1 MGHRPAPR
9 VLIVEDSTLIA
20 MDLEDILKN
29 CGCQIVGPLSSLE
42 QALQALGREAFD
54 VAVVDY
60 RLGNCTAVRLLNA
73 LNDRSIPFAICTGTK
88 GSEIRTL
95 YPHTAIL
102 PKPCT
107 PEDVFLVV
115 NSLIASLLAG
125 FESKRNLA
133 CRPPF

>member
-60 RLGNCTAVRLLNA
+60 RLGNCTAGRLLNA
-73 LNDRSIPFAICTGTK
+73 LNDRSIPFAHVALVQKEAKSVRSILAH
-88 GSEIRTL
+88 GSPRETIQSR
-95 YPHTAIL
+95 
-102 PKPCT
+102 
-107 PEDVFLVV
+107 
-115 NSLIASLLAG
+115 
-125 FESKRNLA
+125 
-133 CRPPF
+133 